1 MITFI
6 AQHQFWTAVAGY
18 WILSAAVSL
27 LPEAAP
33 WRACASRPDP
43 AANALDA
50 SLGYKE
56 FEETIETL
64 LGHFLL
70 YVVSGG
76 KRLDGLQI
84 AGEFPPDC
92 WIFVR
97 RRCASCT
104 PQNEERSR
112 DLFIFVGRVHLEI
125 DSRARAIIAAS
136 AADCLRREAA
146 YEFVHHDFGSLPRD
160 AAAVSE
166 KPLRRYGI
174 DHSLGE
180 RLRLG

>member
-1 MITFI
+1 M
-6 AQHQFWTAVAGY
+6 QRC
-18 WILSAAVSL
+18 LKSS
-27 LPEAAP
+27 
-33 WRACASRPDP
+33 ASRLSPHP
-43 AANALDA
+43 GVQWQALDA

-64 LGHFLL
+64 LGQFLL

-76 KRLDGLQI
+76 KRLDVLQI
-84 AGEFPPDC
+84 AGEFPPYR

-112 DLFIFVGRVHLEI
+112 DLFVFVGRVHLEI
-125 DSRARAIIAAS
+125 DGRARAIIAAS
-136 AADCLRREAA
+136 AADRLRREAT
-146 YEFVHHDFGSLPRD
+146 YEFVHHDFGSLPRV
-160 AAAVSE
+160 AAAVGE
-166 KPLRRYGI
+166 KPLRRHGI
-174 DHSLGE
+174 DHGLGE

>member
-1 MITFI
+1 MRIRAI
-6 AQHQFWTAVAGY
+6 QAARRSISGIPTASSCKSRRRTGANRRSGDRLK
-18 WILSAAVSL
+18 ISA
-27 LPEAAP
+27 
-33 WRACASRPDP
+33 
-43 AANALDA
+43 A
-50 SLGYKE
+50 SLGYEE

-76 KRLDGLQI
+76 KRLDRLQI
-84 AGEFPPDC
+84 AGEFPPVR

-125 DSRARAIIAAS
+125 DGRARAIIATS
-136 AADCLRREAA
+136 AADRLRRKAA

-160 AAAVSE
+160 TAAVGE
-166 KPLRRYGI
+166 KPLRRHGI
-174 DHSLGE
+174 DHGLGE
-180 RLRLG
+180 RPRLG

>member
-1 MITFI
+1 
-6 AQHQFWTAVAGY
+6 
-18 WILSAAVSL
+18 
-27 LPEAAP
+27 
-33 WRACASRPDP
+33 
-43 AANALDA
+43 A
-50 SLGYKE
+50 SLGDEE

-76 KRLDGLQI
+76 ERLDGLQI
-84 AGEFPPDC
+84 AGEFPPDR

-125 DSRARAIIAAS
+125 DGRARAIIATS
-136 AADCLRREAA
+136 AADRLRREAA
-146 YEFVHHDFGSLPRD
+146 YEFVHHVMAVIDEPR
-160 AAAVSE
+160 A
-166 KPLRRYGI
+166 GI
-174 DHSLGE
+174 G
-180 RLRLG
+180 

>member
-1 MITFI
+1 MAFLPSLGFLGFEIHIFYCNTPCLVWLPI
-6 AQHQFWTAVAGY
+6 QHRRKP
-18 WILSAAVSL
+18 I
-27 LPEAAP
+27 
-33 WRACASRPDP
+33 SREPDFSVQKQGF
-43 AANALDA
+43 LDGF
-50 SLGYKE
+50 LGYKE

-84 AGEFPPDC
+84 AGEFPPDR

-112 DLFIFVGRVHLEI
+112 DLFVFVGRVHLEI

-136 AADCLRREAA
+136 A
-146 YEFVHHDFGSLPRD
+146 
-160 AAAVSE
+160 
-166 KPLRRYGI
+166 
-174 DHSLGE
+174 
-180 RLRLG
+180 

>member
-1 MITFI
+1 MSNHAAGRRCSASVRFGFSVATTFFESTYYY
-6 AQHQFWTAVAGY
+6 HG
-18 WILSAAVSL
+18 L
-27 LPEAAP
+27 
-33 WRACASRPDP
+33 
-43 AANALDA
+43 
-50 SLGYKE
+50 LGYEE

-84 AGEFPPDC
+84 AGEFPPDR

-97 RRCASCT
+97 RRCASCA

-125 DSRARAIIAAS
+125 DGRARAVIAAS
-136 AADCLRREAA
+136 AADRLRREAA

-160 AAAVSE
+160 AAAVGE
-166 KPLRRYGI
+166 KPLRASR
-174 DHSLGE
+174 H
-180 RLRLG
+180 